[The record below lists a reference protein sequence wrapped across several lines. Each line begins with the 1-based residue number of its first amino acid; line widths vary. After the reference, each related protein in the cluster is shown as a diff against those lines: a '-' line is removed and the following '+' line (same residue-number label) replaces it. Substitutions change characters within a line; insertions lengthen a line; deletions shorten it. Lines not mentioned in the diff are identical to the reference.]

1 MNRQLVLG
9 AVCGVFLFGCGSS
22 VASIPEVAPVVAPE
36 PQENPFLD
44 GDDEG
49 AEAADAPAE
58 GAAPAEGDKPAEG
71 ADPAEGDKPA
81 EGADKPP
88 GEKPPAAGKAP
99 AGKAPAAKPA
109 APKAPASKAPAGKA
123 PAPAAAPKSGK
134 STAKDPGY

>member
-71 ADPAEGDKPA
+71 ADKP
-81 EGADKPP
+81 
-88 GEKPPAAGKAP
+88 
-99 AGKAPAAKPA
+99 
-109 APKAPASKAPAGKA
+109 
-123 PAPAAAPKSGK
+123 
-134 STAKDPGY
+134 